1 MFALVTNNTDEVL
14 RGVRVVYALY
24 DAEEKLLY
32 ADSTEL
38 YSLGIPPGQTVEVR
52 MAVDRRILEA
62 LDKEGTV
69 PAHLETIAYVE
80 REL

>member
-1 MFALVTNNTDEVL
+1 M

-24 DAEEKLLY
+24 DVDDKLLY

-38 YSLGIPPGQTVEVR
+38 YSLGIPSGQTVEVR

-62 LDKEGTV
+62 WESEGIE
-69 PAHLETIAYVE
+69 PARLVTIGYVE
-80 REL
+80 KEI